1 MPLTAVNAKVARAR
15 VAPGAPVLA
24 RRGAMLAYT
33 GRVTFR
39 PVVGA
44 RGGAGGAGGAVGAM
58 LGRAAAGEGTAMM
71 IAEGEGDVLYG
82 VQGLHV
88 VLVDL
93 DGREDLTVEA
103 DRLLAH
109 DGSLT
114 PSVVFLGSDGAGG
127 GGVRSSLGS
136 GLGGLA
142 RGAMTGQGLFTTRLS
157 GAGSVALLAHGGA
170 FPLTVREGAPVGVDP
185 QAYVAHTGALRVEVT
200 ASLGWRDA
208 VGRGSGE
215 AFQLKVSGHGTVHV
229 QASEKKV

>member
-1 MPLTAVNAKVARAR
+1 MPLTAVNSKVVSAR

-33 GRVTFR
+33 GRVAFR

-44 RGGAGGAGGAVGAM
+44 RGGSGGAGGGVGAA
-58 LGRAAAGEGTAMM
+58 LGRSVAGEGSAMM
-71 IAEGEGDVLYG
+71 LAEGEGDVLYG
-82 VQGLHV
+82 LEGLHV
-88 VLVDL
+88 VVVDL
-93 DGREDLTVEA
+93 DGHEDLTVEA

-109 DGSLT
+109 DGSLD
-114 PSVVFLGSDGAGG
+114 PSTVFLGSGGGGG
-127 GGVRSSLGS
+127 GGVRGGLGS
-136 GLGGLA
+136 LA

-170 FPLTVREGAPVGVDP
+170 FPLSVREGAPVGVDP
-185 QAYVAHTGALRVEVT
+185 QAYLAHTGALRVEVT

-215 AFQLKVSGHGTVHV
+215 AFQLRVSGHGTVHV
-229 QASEKKV
+229 QASERKV